1 MSESVLFS
9 TKLDLSIHE
18 FQRNLKLPNN
28 VKAPSLQKRGSWT
41 VVLKNK
47 ANSCKQSCKL
57 EDPVN

>member
-47 ANSCKQSCKL
+47 ANSYKQRTL
-57 EDPVN
+57 